1 MLYKTSKS
9 VRLHLELDVIALI
22 RKESKLSGEK
32 NLNNKNKIII
42 IFNQKGCCASAGG

>member
-1 MLYKTSKS
+1 M
-9 VRLHLELDVIALI
+9 ELDVIALI

-42 IFNQKGCCASAGG
+42 IIIFNQKGCCASAGG